1 MSLSNNFPNTSP
13 TLMLD
18 FINNDKLDPRITYT
32 RDSAATYVASSGAIK
47 LVSNNTPRFEYDP
60 VTLESKG
67 LLIEEDRINSLG
79 ATTLFHN
86 SYWTKRSI
94 GNNITHAAS
103 ITAPNGTLTG
113 TLMCD
118 GVAADQ
124 YIRLT
129 TATGIMANNTIYTSS
144 IFAKKKDSNTV
155 FNIVYAKNPSYTD
168 FTTAVLNFNT
178 GVVTLTVT
186 GTVTDTSAGATQY
199 ADGWWRFWVTA
210 NSGAHGT
217 ATGIPINVSPAST
230 SYGNGNN
237 SVYLWGA
244 QFEAGSFPTSYM
256 PSVDT
261 WVSRSSSGTYYGSDG
276 LIKTAAS
283 GEARYQYNPQNLTAP
298 PVLLVEASRT
308 NSLLY
313 SNSFGT
319 APWSSTAATV
329 SANSIQTASPDG
341 TTNATVLIE
350 DGTTAVHHIYQ
361 AFTSV
366 IDSTYVYSIYAKAK
380 ERNNIRIRFGS
391 PFFGVSQYADFDVL
405 NGVITNQSN
414 NAKGHM
420 VYVGN
425 GWYRC
430 IITTI
435 RAVAATSHYVYI
447 DMLNN
452 STASNYTGDSVS
464 GVYIWGSQI
473 EEGVQT
479 QGFTVTSYIDT
490 SAAQVT
496 RGTDTVSTTASS
508 RAQDVISLTGSNFS
522 SWYNKYQ
529 GTFVWSGDYV
539 TTDLGRQQAFKVF
552 DTANASNRG
561 IGVNFGGGGAG
572 QGQFLLRNNDG
583 TGTIS
588 TTNTPNNRIIT
599 MAGSY
604 SNTANIIA
612 ASFFGAEATDVA
624 GAFAYGTENKLEIG
638 GRNAITGTSS
648 DYNGHQRKLV
658 YYPVKVSNAQLSNLT
673 KTLL

>member
-94 GNNITHAAS
+94 GNTITHADS

-298 PVLLVEASRT
+298 PVLLVEPSRT
-308 NSLLY
+308 NLLLY

-319 APWSSTAATV
+319 APWSLTAATV

-350 DGTTAVHHIYQ
+350 DGTTGTHEINQ

-380 ERNNIRIRFGS
+380 ERNNIRIRLGS
-391 PFFGVSQYADFDVL
+391 PFF
-405 NGVITNQSN
+405 
-414 NAKGHM
+414 
-420 VYVGN
+420 
-425 GWYRC
+425 
-430 IITTI
+430 TI
-435 RAVAATSHYVYI
+435 RR
-447 DMLNN
+447 
-452 STASNYTGDSVS
+452 
-464 GVYIWGSQI
+464 
-473 EEGVQT
+473 
-479 QGFTVTSYIDT
+479 F
-490 SAAQVT
+490 
-496 RGTDTVSTTASS
+496 
-508 RAQDVISLTGSNFS
+508 
-522 SWYNKYQ
+522 
-529 GTFVWSGDYV
+529 
-539 TTDLGRQQAFKVF
+539 
-552 DTANASNRG
+552 
-561 IGVNFGGGGAG
+561 
-572 QGQFLLRNNDG
+572 
-583 TGTIS
+583 
-588 TTNTPNNRIIT
+588 
-599 MAGSY
+599 
-604 SNTANIIA
+604 
-612 ASFFGAEATDVA
+612 
-624 GAFAYGTENKLEIG
+624 
-638 GRNAITGTSS
+638 
-648 DYNGHQRKLV
+648 
-658 YYPVKVSNAQLSNLT
+658 
-673 KTLL
+673 